1 MKIGLIIAVIIYE
14 IAVVVIVSVV
24 LKAMEKKKMK
34 TVQVSGGEGKDFL
47 LAGRN
52 MSVVTLAPTI
62 ALTVLGSAHITGVFE
77 MSYNMGALAI
87 WFSLAH
93 VLMIV
98 VACFATGQWVRH
110 FGITT
115 VPQLLK
121 DMYGPGVALAI
132 SCTMAGQVWGV
143 LTLECQGMGIV
154 ISALTGWTLTRSVIV
169 GSIIG
174 ILWVVFAGMKEL
186 GAVNVVNATVMYI
199 GLVIATIAISFKMP
213 GGNFDFIYDRFTGSE
228 AFMTNPFGEPN
239 LFISFALGQ
248 VIAVTF
254 CQGISQMLM
263 QTMMSAKNEKTI
275 RRAVWFAAPLNGLF
289 GVFAVILGLAA
300 RAIPEY
306 AAAGAKEAAMTMLV
320 DLLPAWITTILLAAL
335 LAAIL
340 SSFAMTCLTPATI
353 WVNDIYLSYINPKAD
368 EKKATNVTR
377 LMIVILAVCAMITS
391 TALPTILDAI
401 GWVFSWVIPVFFLV
415 AFGLF
420 WKRNSKVAIVTLA
433 AAWICNLI
441 WSFTN
446 VQAAFESATGISLPN
461 AYITCI
467 VSVVILVVGNAV
479 SKNGKPGYYKVF
491 EENKKAKALQKA
503 AASE

>member
-1 MKIGLIIAVIIYE
+1 MKVGLILAVIIYE
-14 IAVVVIVSVV
+14 IAVVAIVSIV
-24 LKAMEKKKMK
+24 LKAVEKKKAH
-34 TVQVSGGEGKDFL
+34 TAAVSGDDKDFL

-52 MSVVTLAPTI
+52 MGVITLAPTI

-77 MSYNMGALAI
+77 MSYGMGAIAI

-93 VLMIV
+93 VLMVV

-115 VPQLLK
+115 VPELLK

-132 SCTMAGQVWGV
+132 SCTMTGQVWGV
-143 LTLECQGMGIV
+143 LVLECQGMGIV
-154 ISALTGWTLTRSVIV
+154 ITALTGWPLQNSIIV
-169 GSIIG
+169 GAIIG

-199 GLVIATIAISFKMP
+199 GLIIATVAVAFKMP
-213 GGNFDFIYDRFTGSE
+213 GGNFNFIMDTFTGEES
-228 AFMTNPFGEPN
+228 FMTNVFGNAN
-239 LFISFALGQ
+239 LFISFAVGQ
-248 VIAVTF
+248 IIAVTF

-263 QTMMSAKNEKTI
+263 QTMMSAKDEKTI
-275 RRAVWFAAPLNGLF
+275 RRSVWLAAPLNGLF

-320 DLLPAWITTILLAAL
+320 DLLPGWISAVLLAAL

-340 SSFAMTCLTPATI
+340 STFAMTSLTPSTI
-353 WVNDIYLSYINPKAD
+353 WVNDIYLGYINPKATP
-368 EKKATNVTR
+368 KQATNVTR
-377 LMIVILAVCAMITS
+377 ILIVILAVCAMITS

-420 WKRNSKVAIVTLA
+420 WKRNSKVAIAALA
-433 AAWICNLI
+433 VSWIANIL
-441 WSFTN
+441 WSFTGI
-446 VQAAFESATGISLPN
+446 QAAVAGAIGVTLPN
-461 AYITCI
+461 AYVTCI
-467 VSVVILVVGNAV
+467 LTIVILVIGNLV
-479 SKNGKPGYYKVF
+479 SKNGEPGYYKIA
-491 EENKKAKALQKA
+491 EAKMREQQN
-503 AASE
+503 